1 MPSAA
6 NAARSRWMIAL
17 RGWMGLQDSI
27 YRPAGCNKKIEQSS
41 LSKPVHSSRPKT
53 KKTPNKCAKCHT
65 KPSAVPLRPPN
76 MTQDKPARV
85 VKRSQISTRIR
96 NGQQTESQA
105 LRKREIKRCKNKT
118 SDKLHSCYFDMLVA
132 WSHHSRR
139 VMHRVIHKSVVL

>member
-27 YRPAGCNKKIEQSS
+27 YRQAAIKRSNKAPCPNPSI
-41 LSKPVHSSRPKT
+41 LAVPKP
-53 KKTPNKCAKCHT
+53 KKKPNKCAKCHT

-105 LRKREIKRCKNKT
+105 MRKREIKRCKNKT
-118 SDKLHSCYFDMLVA
+118 SDKLHSFYFDMLVA